1 MMMKDLKNGL
11 LVAGAVMFS
20 CTCSAAISDT
30 FEGETLGWT
39 GDGSIVEKAF
49 TAPAVGLPIAD
60 TGTKVLEVQ
69 GVATRENPEGDT
81 GNLGLIDFMLQV
93 TAADES
99 PVVDS
104 GVATDDN
111 SAGAPIAIAAG
122 LAVDAKIPLMVLV
135 NNAWAP
141 LTSAD
146 YTEGEWVRVT
156 IVVAYTAKRFRV
168 SVNGVPVSTGYLEA
182 TGNTTGGPWFAF
194 NKKESETTVSEMAKV
209 SKVIVV
215 GSTSLDDVVVAQGAT
230 LPEAPIAETAKA
242 TVNGKLVP
250 MKYLNKYGVPP
261 EKMAEVKL
269 GQSTMTVMDKYE
281 AGIDP
286 TTAEVFKMTD
296 LKPTAKDVFEIGVT
310 GQAPN
315 GYKVI
320 VKKTDNTQVGEGQ
333 VSTAA
338 DGTGSKLTV
347 TLPEGIASDDVLIF
361 QVQAEAMS
369 ASDN

>member
-11 LVAGAVMFS
+11 LVAGAVMLS

-111 SAGAPIAIAAG
+111 LAGAPIAIAAG
-122 LAVDAKIPLMVLV
+122 LAEGVKIPLMVLI
-135 NNAWAP
+135 NNKWAA
-141 LTSAD
+141 LTGAD

-156 IVVAYTAKRFRV
+156 IVVDYTAKRFRV
-168 SVNGVPVSTGYLEA
+168 SVNGIPVSKGFAEA
-182 TGNTTGGPWFAF
+182 TGDNVGGPWFAF
-194 NKKESETTVSEMAKV
+194 NKDAQMAKV
-209 SKVIVV
+209 SKLIVV
-215 GSTSLDDVVVAQGAT
+215 GSTSLDDVVVAQNET
-230 LPEAPIAETAKA
+230 LPEAPIAESAQA
-242 TVNGKLVP
+242 TVEGKLVP

-269 GQSTMTVMDKYE
+269 GQSTMSVMDKYE

-286 TTAEVFKMTD
+286 TTAEVFKMTA
-296 LKPTAKDVFEIGVT
+296 LKPTANNEFAIGVT

-320 VKKTDNTQVGEGQ
+320 VKKTDNTQVQVGEGQ
-333 VSTAA
+333 VSTEA
-338 DGTGSKLTV
+338 D
-347 TLPEGIASDDVLIF
+347 
-361 QVQAEAMS
+361 QVES
-369 ASDN
+369 